1 MKIYCDFC
9 GSQIETSTDKTCPNC
24 GGYYSTDRELL
35 DEKERVKRLN
45 ELDMQKK
52 ELELEQ
58 LRQKSGNTG
67 STDSGKIS
75 GKTGCL
81 FVFIISLVIFGA
93 LFVMFLAY
101 LISDSETERKN
112 GKPAETSALTRSS
125 YSISLDPIDVPE
137 IPEVPEIT
145 VQIPEITKL
154 SELPEIKLD
163 KITVEKIE
171 KIEIN

>member
-1 MKIYCDFC
+1 M
-9 GSQIETSTDKTCPNC
+9 
-24 GGYYSTDRELL
+24 
-35 DEKERVKRLN
+35 KRLN
-45 ELDMQKK
+45 ELDAEKK
-52 ELELEQ
+52 KLELEQ
-58 LRQKSGNTG
+58 LRQVG
-67 STDSGKIS
+67 S
-75 GKTGCL
+75 GKTPAKGCL
-81 FVFIISLVIFGA
+81 FFVIGTLAVIGA
-93 LFVMFLAY
+93 LFVIL
-101 LISDSETERKN
+101 LIFIIADDEAKRKN
-112 GKPAETSALTRSS
+112 ERPAETSALTRSS

>member
-45 ELDMQKK
+45 ELDAEKK
-52 ELELEQ
+52 KLELEQ
-58 LRQKSGNTG
+58 LRQAG
-67 STDSGKIS
+67 S
-75 GKTGCL
+75 GKTPAKGCL
-81 FVFIISLVIFGA
+81 FFAIGTFAVIGA
-93 LFVMFLAY
+93 LFVIL
-101 LISDSETERKN
+101 LIFIIAEDEAENKN
-112 GKPAETSALTRSS
+112 GRPAETSALTRSS
-125 YSISLDPIDVPE
+125 YSVSLDPVNVPE